1 MSLLPYIRSLK
12 LFRYSSGCISHEGWL
27 MSMRHITTYEK
38 LGVDKYMHIL
48 NKNKL
53 KETFRNYTD
62 MAVALGYKS
71 TSSFRGDRK
80 NRYDVL
86 SDDVIMC
93 PEKLRKRFDKYGY
106 EELYYTVDE
115 RILINAMIYGKFV
128 IANDVMRVVV
138 GLMLD
143 GLTKTPPKVFW
154 SFSDLRQ
161 ASEYKI
167 NERSIEKIITDRES
181 KVYFEIKEETGEY
194 SLNVREL
201 TRSCQ

>member
-1 MSLLPYIRSLK
+1 MY
-12 LFRYSSGCISHEGWL
+12 
-27 MSMRHITTYEK
+27 
-38 LGVDKYMHIL
+38 IL
-48 NKNKL
+48 NKKVL
-53 KETFRNYTD
+53 RDTFKDYAD
-62 MAVALGYKS
+62 MAIALGYKS

-86 SDDVIMC
+86 SDDVILC

-106 EELYYTVDE
+106 KELYYTVDE

-128 IANDVMRVVV
+128 ITNDVIRVVV

-143 GLTKTPPKVFW
+143 GLTETPPKVYW

-167 NERSIEKIITDRES
+167 NERSIEKVITDRES
-181 KVYFEIKEETGEY
+181 
-194 SLNVREL
+194 S
-201 TRSCQ
+201 